1 MRFVWSINLEIC
13 ALMQRHEFVSSP
25 DESKRFAPWLRR
37 WPLAAWTGLAARAKS
52 LLYEFFVQVAVSEAR
67 SKHEAEAGRKDSPGC
82 RTRRKERLLQD
93 LDIRGKVESLSKSL
107 ALVLTMEPGK
117 LLRTQPKAARAVAA
131 QAGQGKM
138 NRESDLVPCLMS
150 FFHGLPP
157 SFPPE

>member
-1 MRFVWSINLEIC
+1 
-13 ALMQRHEFVSSP
+13 MQRHEFVSSP

-37 WPLAAWTGLAARAKS
+37 WPLAARAKS

-138 NRESDLVPCLMS
+138 NRESDLATW
-150 FFHGLPP
+150 
-157 SFPPE
+157 